1 MINDKGRNVQL
12 DVLRGVAILLVITTH
27 PVLWRSHTGLAKP
40 LAYAVQLGGW
50 TGVDLFFVLSGFL
63 IGGLLFKEIRRT
75 GTLKVRRFLARR
87 AFKIWPAYFVFLAFI
102 AFKSVRHA
110 PSVWAGLRPLWPNF
124 IHLQNYFGPDQQMPW
139 SHTWSLAVEEHFY
152 LALPL
157 LLLVLVRFGKLGWI
171 PAITLAVAV
180 GCLGM
185 RLMNWNKP
193 YSWYTQLMPTHLRM
207 DSLLFGVLLAYAYHL
222 KPSLLAFVPRYRIL
236 LLVAGLVLIA
246 PMYCILMI
254 SPFVFTFGYTLNF
267 LGYGCILIACVDA
280 DSGLLGRALTSLP
293 ARGIA
298 LIGFFSYSIYLW
310 HLAAR
315 EQVLY
320 RLHSWDRHGAA
331 AYLLTTGA
339 DIALAIVFGVI
350 SAMVVEQP
358 FLWLRNRVF
367 PSRTPA
373 GPVAHTTA
381 EPAPEPQLVV
391 A

>member
-1 MINDKGRNVQL
+1 MLDDKGRNIQL

-27 PVLWRSHTGLAKP
+27 AVVWRFNAGVATP
-40 LAYAVQLGGW
+40 LAYVLQIGGW

-75 GTLKVRRFLARR
+75 GTLNVRRFLTRR
-87 AFKIWPAYFVFLAFI
+87 AFKIWPAYFIFLAFVVI
-102 AFKSVRHA
+102 KSVRHA
-110 PSVWAGLRPLWPNF
+110 PSVWAGLHPLWPNF
-124 IHLQNYFGPDQQMPW
+124 VHLQNYFGPDRQMPW

-157 LLLVLVRFGKLGWI
+157 LLLVLVRFGRMRWI
-171 PAITLAVAV
+171 PAITLAVAI

-222 KPSLLAFVPRYRIL
+222 KPSVLAFVPRFRIL
-236 LLVAGLVLIA
+236 LFVAGLALIA
-246 PMYCILMI
+246 PMFCLPME
-254 SPFVFTFGYTLNF
+254 SPFVFTFGYTMNY

-280 DSGLLGRALTSLP
+280 DTGPLARVLTSRP
-293 ARGIA
+293 ARAIA

-310 HLAAR
+310 HLVAR

-320 RLHSWDRHGAA
+320 RLHAWGRHGAA
-331 AYLLTTGA
+331 AYLLMTGA
-339 DIALAIVFGVI
+339 DIALAILFGVI
-350 SAMVVEQP
+350 SALLIEQP
-358 FLWLRNRVF
+358 FLWLRNRLF

-373 GPVAHTTA
+373 GPVMH
-381 EPAPEPQLVV
+381 PAPARGELQL
-391 A
+391 AGA